1 MPPAERSPG
10 NPLALGQTM
19 WLEADRARA
28 PLGDFP
34 PRWADAFGDDEFGL
48 WADFVLQ
55 GVRQRMRWIEPGG
68 FVMGS
73 SDEERQRIDDKGI
86 REEAD
91 RRESPAHPVKIS
103 RGFWLADTPCTQ
115 ALWAAVLGGR
125 NPSRFAE
132 GADAPQRPVERV
144 SWDYAQR
151 FLQALA
157 LALPH
162 SQPALPSETEWEYA
176 CRAGTQAAYWWGDQM
191 HPDLANVAPQLDG
204 TSPVKRYRPNPWGL
218 HDMHG
223 NVWEWCA
230 DTDLRAYQGRP
241 EADPQGIA
249 GGDVRVLR
257 GGAWT
262 FPADLA
268 RSASRAPGRRGHLW
282 YAPGFRFALRSPG
295 PGGPAA
301 L

>member
-1 MPPAERSPG
+1 
-10 NPLALGQTM
+10 M

-28 PLGDFP
+28 PVGDFP

-48 WADFVLQ
+48 WADFVLK
-55 GVRQRMRWIEPGG
+55 GERQRLRWIEPGS

-73 SDEERQRIDDKGI
+73 PAEERQRIDNKDI
-86 REEAD
+86 REWAD
-91 RRESPAHPVKIS
+91 RRESPAHPVTIS

-115 ALWAAVLGGR
+115 ALWLAVLGGK
-125 NPSRFAE
+125 NPSHFAA
-132 GADAPQRPVERV
+132 GDDAPQRPVEQV
-144 SWDYAQR
+144 SWDDAQR

-157 LALPH
+157 QTLPH
-162 SQPALPSETEWEYA
+162 SQPALPSEAEWEYA
-176 CRAGTQAAYWWGDQM
+176 CRADTKTAYWWGEAM
-191 HPDLANVAPQLDG
+191 NLDLANVEGQSGG
-204 TSPVKRYRPNPWGL
+204 TNPVKHYRPNPWGL

-230 DTDLRAYQGRP
+230 DTALRSYQGRP

-249 GGDVRVLR
+249 DGDVRVLR
-257 GGAWT
+257 GGAWHSH
-262 FPADLA
+262 AAYA
-268 RSASRAPGRRGHLW
+268 RAAFRLHALRG
-282 YAPGFRFALRSPG
+282 YAWRSTGFRLALRSPG

>member
-1 MPPAERSPG
+1 
-10 NPLALGQTM
+10 M

-28 PLGDFP
+28 PVGDFP

-48 WADFVLQ
+48 WADFVQ
-55 GVRQRMRWIEPGG
+55 KGVHQRMRWIEPGS

-73 SDEERQRIDDKGI
+73 SDVERQRIDDRDYRKW
-86 REEAD
+86 AD
-91 RRESPAHPVKIS
+91 QHESPAHPVTIT

-115 ALWAAVLGGR
+115 ALWGAVLGGN
-125 NPSRFAE
+125 NPSHFAE
-132 GADAPQRPVERV
+132 GEDAPQRPVEQV
-144 SWDYAQR
+144 SWDDAQR

-157 LALPH
+157 QALTH
-162 SQPALPSETEWEYA
+162 SQPALPSEAEWEYA
-176 CRAGTQAAYWWGDQM
+176 CRAGTQTAYWWGDEM
-191 HPDLANVAPQLDG
+191 HRDLANVVGQSGG
-204 TSPVKRYRPNPWGL
+204 TSPVKHYRPNPWGL

-249 GGDVRVLR
+249 NGDVRVLR
-257 GGAWT
+257 GGAWD
-262 FPADLA
+262 DLA
-268 RSASRAPGRRGHLW
+268 AGARAAFRYRARRGRAWLGI
-282 YAPGFRFALRSPG
+282 GFRLALRSPG
-295 PGGPAA
+295 PGGPGV